1 MCQGLRNVTVQMHGV
16 IRHEETN
23 EQVPETG
30 RFLMVAK
37 GSLDTLPE
45 RLCQVE
51 FFNLV
56 PARWRCTQVDLVYI
70 LDIGTGVEQGAQDGK
85 KFRLLSLDYHGQHL
99 AVQVN
104 SRVVGGHERLQ
115 LLQTFLIVK
124 KRAALAEMVTQVV
137 VLQPQLIEDDGG
149 PVGTETAAIQT
160 DIEQPVVCVIR
171 FCGRGIQ
178 QEPTVGLVTL

>member
-56 PARWRCTQVDLVYI
+56 PARWRCTQVDLVCI
-70 LDIGTGVEQGAQDGK
+70 
-85 KFRLLSLDYHGQHL
+85 LDYHGQHL

-137 VLQPQLIEDDGG
+137 VL
-149 PVGTETAAIQT
+149 
-160 DIEQPVVCVIR
+160 
-171 FCGRGIQ
+171 
-178 QEPTVGLVTL
+178 